1 VKLKKWISLTWT
13 LINSHYGLSKKHYYY
28 IEKKER
34 VWEPLLIIFAFG
46 MSAIGL
52 IPLYGTLI
60 TNSFQ
65 QYSQLGAP
73 ELFLLQFMVVT
84 GLLGFFFG
92 IFLMIG
98 AMLFSRDMRILIP
111 LPLKPEEV
119 MAAKFS
125 TVILDQMIISLV
137 TLLPPLIYFGIQ
149 TSAGLTFWIYGIIIF
164 LLSQILPV
172 TITALVV
179 FPLARVFRFSK
190 HRDFLIYFI
199 SSLLLVAMVIFVALV
214 NSQGMSGDMSPAR
227 IMEMFSDPEGLLVRI
242 GKVYPP
248 AILASKAL
256 ISKGLPGLLWFLL
269 YILLHVV
276 LFGALLL
283 IGKKLYYNMYN
294 QLQEHSAK
302 KQEYKADELA
312 LYLQKQKNRFSAL
325 YSREWK
331 YFLRV
336 PSFTFNGFGNVIVF
350 PVMIIILL
358 STYKTGQLS
367 QFESYIQAL
376 KPYFIP
382 IATLI
387 GILSGGIN
395 GLASSIFSREGKY
408 LPELKIVPVKSQT
421 VLTIKLLHV
430 STISFI
436 GPLIGTIA
444 IGVILNASVLE
455 IILAFIISAL
465 TITFLN
471 IIQFIIDAVRP
482 MLEWDNPQ
490 KAMKQNLNVLFSILI
505 TFGYVA
511 GMAAT
516 GYFTRDY
523 IQPWLMSLLLFLV
536 SLAGSYFMWKIA
548 VYKTRKLLSGD
559 M

>member
-1 VKLKKWISLTWT
+1 
-13 LINSHYGLSKKHYYY
+13 
-28 IEKKER
+28 
-34 VWEPLLIIFAFG
+34 
-46 MSAIGL
+46 MSAISL
-52 IPLYGTLI
+52 APLYGTLI
-60 TNSFQ
+60 TNAYQ
-65 QYSQLGAP
+65 QYSQLGVP

-98 AMLFSRDMRILIP
+98 AMLFSKDMRILIT
-111 LPLKPEEV
+111 LPLKPEDV
-119 MAAKFS
+119 MSAKFS

-149 TSAGLTFWIYGIIIF
+149 TSAGIIFWVFGIIIF

-179 FPLARVFRFSK
+179 FPLARIFRFNK

-199 SSLLLVAMVIFVALV
+199 SSLLLVAIIIFVALI
-214 NSQGMSGDMSPAR
+214 NAQEMSGGMSPAQ
-227 IMEMFSDPEGLLVRI
+227 IMEMFSNPEGLLVRI
-242 GKVYPP
+242 GRAYPP

-256 ISKGLPGLLWFLL
+256 ISKGIYGLLWFLL
-269 YILLHVV
+269 YILLHVA
-276 LFGALLL
+276 LFGALLWL
-283 IGKKLYYNMYN
+283 GRKLYYNMYN
-294 QLQEHSAK
+294 QLQEHFAGK
-302 KQEYKADELA
+302 KEYKADELA
-312 LYLQKQKNRFSAL
+312 LYLQKQKTKFSAL

-350 PVMIIILL
+350 PVIMIILL
-358 STYKTGQLS
+358 STYKTGQLT
-367 QFESYIQAL
+367 QFESYFQAL
-376 KPYFIP
+376 RSYFIP

-395 GLASSIFSREGKY
+395 GLASSIFSREGVY
-408 LPELKIVPVKSQT
+408 LPELKIVPVNPET
-421 VLTIKLLHV
+421 ILEIKLLHV

-444 IGVILNASVLE
+444 IGVILNAGVFE

-471 IIQFIIDAVRP
+471 IIQFIIDAIRP

-511 GMAAT
+511 GMAAF
-516 GYFTRDY
+516 GYFSRDY

-536 SLAGSYFMWKIA
+536 SLTGSFFMWKIA

>member
-34 VWEPLLIIFAFG
+34 VWEPLIIIFAFG
-46 MSAIGL
+46 MGAIGM

-60 TNSFQ
+60 TNAYQ
-65 QYSQLGAP
+65 QYSQLGVP

-84 GLLGFFFG
+84 GLLGFFLG

-98 AMLFSRDMRILIP
+98 AMLFSRDMRILIT
-111 LPLKPEEV
+111 LPIKPEGV

-149 TSAGLTFWIYGIIIF
+149 TSAGIIFWIYGIIIF

-179 FPLARVFRFSK
+179 FPLARVFRFKK

-199 SSLLLVAMVIFVALV
+199 SSLLLVAIIIFVALI
-214 NSQGMSGDMSPAR
+214 NAQGMSGDMSPAQ
-227 IMEMFSDPEGLLVRI
+227 IMEMFSNPEGLLVRI
-242 GKVYPP
+242 GRAYPP

-256 ISKGLPGLLWFLL
+256 ISKGIYGLMWLLL
-269 YILLHVV
+269 YILLHVA
-276 LFGALLL
+276 LFGALLW

-294 QLQEHSAK
+294 QLQEHFAGK
-302 KQEYKADELA
+302 KKYKADEIA
-312 LYLQKQKNRFSAL
+312 HFLQKQKSRFSAL

-336 PSFTFNGFGNVIVF
+336 PSFIFNGFGNVIVF
-350 PVMIIILL
+350 PVMLIILL
-358 STYKTGQLS
+358 STYKSGQLE
-367 QFESYIQAL
+367 QFESYIQL
-376 KPYFIP
+376 LRPYFIP
-382 IATLI
+382 IATLV
-387 GILSGGIN
+387 GILGGGIN

-408 LPELKIVPVKSQT
+408 LPELKIVPVKPQT
-421 VLTIKLLHV
+421 ILTIKLLHV

-444 IGVILNASVLE
+444 IGIILNAGVFE
-455 IILAFIISAL
+455 ISLAFIISAL
-465 TITFLN
+465 NVTFLN
-471 IIQFIIDAVRP
+471 ISQFIIDAIRP

-490 KAMKQNLNVLFSILI
+490 KAMKQNLNVAFSILI
-505 TFGYVA
+505 IFGYVA
-511 GMAAT
+511 GMAT
-516 GYFTRDY
+516 LGYFSRN
-523 IQPWLMSLLLFLV
+523 IIPPWLMSLLLVLV
-536 SLAGSYFMWKIA
+536 SLVGSFFLWKIT
-548 VYKTRKLLSGD
+548 VDRTRRLLSGD